1 MTMMGGGGR
10 LMWSSVF
17 NPERPQIRKPVNWRR
32 VGAFFWPYWRA
43 ELLTLACIIAGAT
56 LGLLPPL
63 FTKYLIDDAIPSGS
77 MRTVLVG
84 VGGMIGAALLASLL
98 GVYQGYLN
106 SFVGEAIMRDIRTS
120 MVAHLHRMPLSFF
133 TNTKTGEIMNRV
145 SSDVDNI
152 DNIVTGTFVTIVTNV
167 MIMLTTVVTI
177 FVLDWRLALLS
188 LVVVPLMIL
197 PLSPI
202 GRRMYAIRKK
212 TRQRRDEIESLT
224 QETLSISGI
233 ILMKS
238 FVREPFE
245 QSRYHDVVTRLM
257 DLEIRLA
264 MVGRW
269 FIGAINA
276 MVIAGPALVW
286 AGGAWLAIHGGLTVG
301 TIVAFVA
308 YFGRLYGP
316 ASALAGVQVQ
326 IVSAL
331 AVFERIFEYLDMP
344 VEGGQENVGANPEG
358 IDKPIELSHL
368 RGGIAF
374 KDVTFA
380 YDGSRPVLQDLSFQ
394 VAPGQVVAFVGPSGA
409 GKTTITSLIPRFF
422 DPQSGA
428 VEVDGID
435 VRDVTLASLRRDI
448 GIVAQETYL
457 FHDTIAANLRYGKL
471 DATDAELIAAAQAA
485 SIHDF
490 IAALPDG
497 YQTLVGERGHKLSG
511 GERQRLAI
519 ARVLLKDPRI
529 LILDE
534 ATSSLDSHNEA
545 MIQAALEVAMRGRTS
560 LVIAH
565 RLSTILKAD
574 VIFVVEN
581 GRIVES
587 GKHPVLLVRG
597 GPYAR
602 LYWEQFRDQKEIAG
616 LSASSVP

>member
-17 NPERPQIRKPVNWRR
+17 NPERPQIRKPVNWPRI
-32 VGAFFWPYWRA
+32 GAFFLPYWRA
-43 ELLTLACIIAGAT
+43 ELMTLACIIAGAV

-63 FTKYLIDDAIPSGS
+63 FTRYLIDDAIPSGS
-77 MRTVLVG
+77 MRTVLIG
-84 VGGMIGAALLASLL
+84 VGGMIGAALVASLL

-120 MVAHLHRMPLSFF
+120 MVSHLHRMPLSFF

-167 MIMLTTVVTI
+167 MTMLTTVVVI

-212 TRQRRDEIESLT
+212 TRQRRDEIGSLT

-245 QSRYHDVVTRLM
+245 KSRYHDVVTRLM
-257 DLEIRLA
+257 NLEIGLA

-276 MVIAGPALVW
+276 MVIVGPALVW
-286 AGGAWLAIHGGLTVG
+286 AGGAWLAIRGGLTIG

-344 VEGGQENVGANPEG
+344 VEGGQTSAQDGVGANAEA
-358 IDKPIELSHL
+358 IELPHL

-374 KDVTFA
+374 RNVTFA
-380 YDGSRPVLQDLSFQ
+380 YDISRPVLQNLSFE

-409 GKTTITSLIPRFF
+409 GKTTITNLVPRFY

-471 DATDAELIAAAQAA
+471 DATDAELIAAARAA

-490 IAALPDG
+490 IGALPDG
-497 YQTLVGERGHKLSG
+497 YQTVVGERGHKLSG

-565 RLSTILKAD
+565 RLSTVLKAD

-587 GKHPVLLVRG
+587 GKHAVLLARG
-597 GPYAR
+597 GPYTR
-602 LYWEQFRDQKEIAG
+602 LYWQQFRDQKETAG
-616 LSASSVP
+616 VSA

>member
-1 MTMMGGGGR
+1 MTMMGGPAGR
-10 LMWSSVF
+10 LMWSSRF
-17 NPERPQIRKPVNWRR
+17 SPERPRIGKPVNWPR
-32 VGAFFWPYWRA
+32 VAAFFLPYWRA
-43 ELLTLACIIAGAT
+43 ELMTLACILAAAV

-63 FTKYLIDDAIPSGS
+63 FTRYLIDDAIPAGA
-77 MRTVLVG
+77 MQRVLLG
-84 VGGMIGAALLASLL
+84 VGGMIGAALLGGLI
-98 GVYQGYLN
+98 GVYQGYL
-106 SFVGEAIMRDIRTS
+106 SSLVGEGIMRDIRTS

-152 DNIVTGTFVTIVTNV
+152 DNIVTGTFVSIVTNV
-167 MIMLTTVVTI
+167 ATMATTIVTI
-177 FVLDWRLALLS
+177 LILDWRLALLS
-188 LVVVPLMIL
+188 LVVVPLMIV

-202 GRRMYAIRKK
+202 GRRMYAIRKQ
-212 TRQRRDEIESLT
+212 TRERRDEIQSLT

-233 ILMKS
+233 TLMKS

-245 QSRYHDVVTRLM
+245 KSRFNASATRLM

-269 FIGAINA
+269 FIGAVNA
-276 MVIAGPALVW
+276 MVTVGPAMVW
-286 AGGAWLAIHGGLTVG
+286 IGGAWLAIHGDLTIG

-331 AVFERIFEYLDMP
+331 AVFERIFDYLDMP
-344 VEGGQENVGANPEG
+344 VEGHQDRA
-358 IDKPIELSHL
+358 DAIELPRV
-368 RGGIAF
+368 RGDLAF
-374 KDVTFA
+374 KAVTFA
-380 YDGSRPVLQDLSFQ
+380 YEADRPVLHDLSFA
-394 VAPGQVVAFVGPSGA
+394 VAAGQTAAFVGPSGA
-409 GKTTITSLIPRFF
+409 GKTTITNLVPRFYE
-422 DPQSGA
+422 PQSGA
-428 VEVDGID
+428 VLVDGID
-435 VRDVTLASLRRDI
+435 VRGVTLASLRRDI

-471 DATDAELIAAAQAA
+471 AATDAELIAAAKAA

-490 IAALPDG
+490 IASLPAG
-497 YQTLVGERGHKLSG
+497 YQTMVGERGHKLSG

-545 MIQAALEVAMRGRTS
+545 MIQSALEQLMRGRTS

-574 VIFVVEN
+574 VIFVVES

-587 GKHPVLLVRG
+587 GTHAGLLARD

-602 LYWEQFRDQKEIAG
+602 LYWEQFRSRATEPA
-616 LSASSVP
+616 

>member
-1 MTMMGGGGR
+1 MTMMGGGAGR
-10 LMWSSVF
+10 LMWSSMF
-17 NPERPQIRKPVNWRR
+17 NPERPQVRKPVNWRR
-32 VGAFFWPYWRA
+32 VGAFFRPYWRA
-43 ELLTLACIIAGAT
+43 ELMTLACIVAGAV

-63 FTKYLIDDAIPSGS
+63 FTRYLIDDAIPSGS
-77 MRTVLVG
+77 MPTVLLG
-84 VGGMIGAALLASLL
+84 VGGMVGFALIAGLI

-120 MVAHLHRMPLSFF
+120 MVSHLHRMSLSFF

-145 SSDVDNI
+145 SSDVDNV

-167 MIMLTTVVTI
+167 MTMLTTVVTI

-212 TRQRRDEIESLT
+212 TRERRDEIESLT

-245 QSRYHDVVTRLM
+245 KSRYYDFVTRLM

-276 MVIAGPALVW
+276 MVIVGPALVW
-286 AGGAWLAIHGGLTVG
+286 AGGAWLAMHGGLTIG

-308 YFGRLYGP
+308 YFGRLYSP

-344 VEGGQENVGANPEG
+344 VEGGEESA
-358 IDKPIELSHL
+358 DASAAAIEMPHL
-368 RGGIAF
+368 RGAIAF
-374 KDVTFA
+374 RDVTFS
-380 YDGSRPVLQDLSFQ
+380 YDGARPVLQGLSFE
-394 VAPGQVVAFVGPSGA
+394 VRPGQVVAFVGPSGA
-409 GKTTITSLIPRFF
+409 GKTTITNLVPRFY

-428 VEVDGID
+428 VLVDEVD
-435 VRDVTLASLRRDI
+435 VRAVTLASLRRDI

-471 DATDAELIAAAQAA
+471 AATEEELIAAAKAA

-490 IAALPDG
+490 IASLPSG
-497 YQTLVGERGHKLSG
+497 YQTIVGERGHKLSG

-545 MIQAALEVAMRGRTS
+545 MIQTALEEVMRGRTS

-574 VIFVVEN
+574 VIFVVES

-587 GKHPVLLVRG
+587 GKHATLLARG

-602 LYWEQFRDQKEIAG
+602 LYWEQFRNQKEAAG
-616 LSASSVP
+616 LSA

>member
-1 MTMMGGGGR
+1 MTMGGPAGR
-10 LMWSSVF
+10 MMWSGRF
-17 NPERPQIRKPVNWRR
+17 DPDRPHMRKPVDWRR
-32 VGAFFWPYWRA
+32 VGAFFLPYWRA
-43 ELLTLACIIAGAT
+43 ELLTLACIVAAAI

-63 FTKYLIDDAIPSGS
+63 FTRSLIDTAIPSGS
-77 MRTVLVG
+77 MQTVFID
-84 VGGMIGAALLASLL
+84 VGGMIVSALLASII

-106 SFVGEAIMRDIRTS
+106 SLVGEGIMRDIRTS
-120 MVAHLHRMPLSFF
+120 MVSHLHRMPLSFF

-167 MIMLTTVVTI
+167 ITMLTTVVTI
-177 FVLDWRLALLS
+177 FILDWRLALLA
-188 LVVVPLMIL
+188 VVVIPLMIL

-202 GRRMYAIRKK
+202 GRRMYDIRKR

-224 QETLSISGI
+224 QETLSMSGI

-245 QSRYHDVVTRLM
+245 RSRYYESVTRLM

-276 MVIAGPALVW
+276 MVIIGPALVW
-286 AGGAWLAIHGGLTVG
+286 IGGAWLAIRGGLTIG

-308 YFGRLYGP
+308 YFGRLYTP

-331 AVFERIFEYLDMP
+331 AVFERIFDYLDMP
-344 VEGGQENVGANPEG
+344 VEGGKENANA
-358 IDKPIELSHL
+358 IELPHL

-374 KDVTFA
+374 KDVTFS
-380 YDGSRPVLQDLSFQ
+380 YDKDRPVLQNVGFS
-394 VAPGQVVAFVGPSGA
+394 VAPGQMVAFVGPSGA
-409 GKTTITSLIPRFF
+409 GKTTITNLVPRFY

-428 VEVDGID
+428 VLLDGID
-435 VRDVTLASLRRDI
+435 VRGVTLASLRRDI

-471 DATDAELIAAAQAA
+471 EATDAELIAAAKAA
-485 SIHDF
+485 NIHDF
-490 IAALPDG
+490 IASLPAG
-497 YQTLVGERGHKLSG
+497 YQTMVGERGHKLSG

-519 ARVLLKDPRI
+519 ARVLLKDPQI

-545 MIQAALEVAMRGRTS
+545 MIQAALEEVMRGRTS

-574 VIFVVEN
+574 VIFVVEA

-587 GKHPVLLVRG
+587 GTHAVLLSRG

-602 LYWEQFRDQKEIAG
+602 LYWEQFRNQNEPIG
-616 LSASSVP
+616 LDA